1 MRHDDNFKIM
11 GQKVVLVP
19 YRKSHVPKYHEWME
33 DEETLRLTGSDR
45 LTLDEE
51 FEMQQKWAEDNDKCT
66 FIILDGEL
74 WKTSEGNEVTAM
86 VGDTNLFFNILP
98 SSNGEEEEDAQQ
110 CPYSVAEI
118 EIMIAEK
125 SARRKGLAT
134 EALTL
139 MMTFGKEELG
149 VQKFIAKIKEDNESS
164 IALFEKLGFRE
175 VERSKTFHEVTLEKH
190 S

>member
-1 MRHDDNFKIM
+1 MRHDDNFKIV
-11 GQKVVLVP
+11 GNKVVLVP
-19 YRKSHVPKYHEWME
+19 YRESHVPKYHEWMG

-66 FIILDGEL
+66 FIILDEAL
-74 WKTSEGNEVTAM
+74 WKASEGNEVEQ
-86 VGDTNLFFNILP
+86 
-98 SSNGEEEEDAQQ
+98 S
-110 CPYSVAEI
+110 PYSIAEI

-125 SARRKGLAT
+125 SARRKGLAS

-139 MMTFGKEELG
+139 IMTFGKEELG

-164 IALFEKLGFRE
+164 IALFQKLGFRE
-175 VERSKTFHEVTLEKH
+175 VARSTVFHEVTLEKH